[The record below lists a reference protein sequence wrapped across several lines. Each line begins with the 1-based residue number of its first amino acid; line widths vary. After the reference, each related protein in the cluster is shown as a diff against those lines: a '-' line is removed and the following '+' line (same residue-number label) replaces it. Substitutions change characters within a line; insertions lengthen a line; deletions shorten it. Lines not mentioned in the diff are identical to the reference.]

1 MKHVFTALC
10 ILAVLTVVALASDST
25 SNSNLMPLDQVRPGM
40 KGYGMSVFQGS
51 KPEQAFYV
59 AVGLGKHQIS
69 PGPEVRAPGT
79 PT

>member
-25 SNSNLMPLDQVRPGM
+25 SNSNLMPLDQVRAGM

-51 KPEQAFYV
+51 
-59 AVGLGKHQIS
+59 S
-69 PGPEVRAPGT
+69 PSASRLKSSVPSKASPIPNRAW
-79 PT
+79 